1 MTDAFLA
8 RRLLG
13 LEPSAQA
20 QIFNFYQAVL
30 EATIE
35 NAKKDGKY
43 DDGIV
48 DVSGSSVLLAEEP
61 RTVLTVRPL
70 TSKRPLSSQHRCL
83 TRPQTRSI
91 MLRAAGCGSHSRALG
106 SNVDERSPLQ
116 QHSDHRSVVMSRV
129 AELTHAEAPSDGCRT
144 PRPARRRCCTTS
156 RSIAA
161 SRGPARR
168 ACSPTA
174 ASSR

>member
-1 MTDAFLA
+1 MIGLQVGCCQRAC
-8 RRLLG
+8 RLLG

-61 RTVLTVRPL
+61 RTVLTVRLL
-70 TSKRPLSSQHRCL
+70 TLNTGLSSSQH
-83 TRPQTRSI
+83 S
-91 MLRAAGCGSHSRALG
+91 
-106 SNVDERSPLQ
+106 
-116 QHSDHRSVVMSRV
+116 
-129 AELTHAEAPSDGCRT
+129 
-144 PRPARRRCCTTS
+144 
-156 RSIAA
+156 
-161 SRGPARR
+161 
-168 ACSPTA
+168 
-174 ASSR
+174 